1 MKIDFKFSIRTT
13 KIKDHLIIIKFT
25 FEKMINVDFSDLS
38 DYRIDGRKNDE
49 LR

>member
-1 MKIDFKFSIRTT
+1 MKIDFKFSIRT
-13 KIKDHLIIIKFT
+13 KIKGHLIIIKFT